1 MPTIRILAA
10 ATTLA
15 AAVIGASPRGAA
27 AQDTGPQPYR
37 FTIEGYLANYFAY
50 DRGPGG
56 DRASIG
62 GYGVRVMF
70 NRSTVARAA
79 RSFFDRASAGAFAT
93 FTGKQDGVST
103 QHIGGEVDVSLL
115 PAPVAGGLIDP
126 FVSLGVGALRSSYD
140 APNVPSSTDLSI
152 IPAAGTRIPLFS
164 GIGFRGDLRAPLVFS
179 DGDTRVHLLA
189 EGGIYLSF

>member
-1 MPTIRILAA
+1 MSIIRRLVVAA
-10 ATTLA
+10 ALSA
-15 AAVIGASPRGAA
+15 AAAPLA
-27 AQDTGPQPYR
+27 AQDAGPQPYR

-62 GYGVRVMF
+62 GYGVRAMF

-103 QHIGGEVDVSLL
+103 QHFGGEIDVALL
-115 PAPVAGGLIDP
+115 PTPIAGGFFDP
-126 FVSLGVGALRSSYD
+126 FVSLGAGALRSSYS

-152 IPAAGTRIPLFS
+152 IPAVGARVPLFS
-164 GIGFRGDLRAPLVFS
+164 GIGFRGDLRTPFVFS

-189 EGGIYLSF
+189 EGGIYISF